1 MRSRNLLTGT
11 LLGLGS
17 VAGTLL
23 LRRRQARRRE
33 RVDVY
38 FGDGSMLS
46 LTRPA
51 DAAPFVRG
59 AERILELAG

>member
-1 MRSRNLLTGT
+1 MRSRNVLTGV
-11 LLGLGS
+11 LLGAGS

-46 LTRPA
+46 LTRP
-51 DAAPFVRG
+51 DEAAPFVVR
-59 AERILELAG
+59 AQRILDVAG